1 MVDRRPPHLR
11 RSWLFVAGAE
21 RRALIAAPATGADV
35 AIQELEDFTPPDRL
49 SEARGLCRETM
60 ALWRDR
66 GVVAAV
72 RVNPLDKSGNED
84 LEAAMAAHAQVI
96 LLPKADT
103 AGQIAELD
111 RRIATLESRHGIAS
125 GSTEIVPNVEL
136 ALGLVNAFAICEASP
151 RVTAALVAAE
161 DMAADLGAE
170 RSEDLSELDHVR
182 ARFHVECRAAGVE
195 SIDMPYT
202 WSSVDGARAHALGA
216 RRLGYRAKSAVDP
229 AHVAVI
235 NEVFTPGPDAV
246 ARCRRIV
253 EAFEAARAKG
263 EARVEVDGVQVEVP
277 IWRNAVATLE
287 RARALAEF
295 DGNQPGR

>member
-1 MVDRRPPHLR
+1 MEQRRPPHLR

-21 RRALIAAPATGADV
+21 RDALAAAPDSGADV

-49 SEARGLCRETM
+49 GEARGLCREIM
-60 ALWRDR
+60 ALWRGR

-72 RVNPLDKSGNED
+72 RVNPLEKGGLED
-84 LEAAMAAHAQVI
+84 LDAAMAAGAQVI

-103 AGQIAELD
+103 AEQIAELD
-111 RRIATLESRHGIAS
+111 RRIGALEARFGIAA

-136 ALGLVNAFAICEASP
+136 ALGLVNAFAICRASP

-170 RSEDLSELDHVR
+170 RSEDLAELDHVR
-182 ARFHVECRAAGVE
+182 ARFHVDCRAAGAL

-202 WSSVDGARAHALGA
+202 WSSVDGARRHALGA

-235 NEVFTPGPDAV
+235 NETLTPGPDEI
-246 ARCRRIV
+246 ARCRKV
-253 EAFEAARAKG
+253 VAAFEAARARG
-263 EARVEVDGVQVEVP
+263 EARVEIDGVQVEVP
-277 IWRNAVATLE
+277 IWRNALAVLE
-287 RARALAEF
+287 RARALDDQA
-295 DGNQPGR
+295 GR

>member
-1 MVDRRPPHLR
+1 MSAIRPPHLR

-21 RRALIAAPATGADV
+21 RSDLVAAPGSGTDV

-49 SEARGLCRETM
+49 GEARGLCREVM
-60 ALWRDR
+60 ALWKER

-72 RVNPLDKSGNED
+72 RVNPLDKGGAED
-84 LEAAMAAHAQVI
+84 LDAAMAAGAQVI
-96 LLPKADT
+96 LLPKSDT
-103 AGQIAELD
+103 ADQIAELD
-111 RRIATLESRHGIAS
+111 RRIGELEGRHGIAA
-125 GSTEIVPNVEL
+125 GATEIVPNVEL
-136 ALGLVNAFAICEASP
+136 ALGLVNAFAICRASP

-182 ARFHVECRAAGVE
+182 ARFHVDCRAAGVT

-202 WSSVDGARAHALGA
+202 WSSVEGARHHALGA
-216 RRLGYRAKSAVDP
+216 RRLGYRAKSAVDA

-235 NEVFTPGPDAV
+235 NEVFTPGQEEI
-246 ARCRRIV
+246 ARCRRVV
-253 EAFEAARAKG
+253 EAFEAARARG
-263 EARVEVDGVQVEVP
+263 EARVEIDAVQVEVP

-287 RARALAEF
+287 RARQLGVV
-295 DGNQPGR
+295 DR

>member
-1 MVDRRPPHLR
+1 MEKRRPPHLR

-21 RRALIAAPATGADV
+21 RDALVAAPDSGADV
-35 AIQELEDFTPPDRL
+35 AIQELEDFTPPARL
-49 SEARGLCRETM
+49 GEARGLCGEVV

-72 RVNPLDKSGNED
+72 RVNPLEKGGLED
-84 LEAAMAAHAQVI
+84 LDAAMAARAEVI

-103 AGQIAELD
+103 PEQIAELD
-111 RRIATLESRHGIAS
+111 RRIGTLEARFGIAA

-136 ALGLVNAFAICEASP
+136 ALGLVNAFAICRASP

-170 RSEDLSELDHVR
+170 RSENLTELDHVR
-182 ARFHVECRAAGVE
+182 ARFHVDCRAAGVL

-202 WSSVDGARAHALGA
+202 WSSVDGARRHALGA
-216 RRLGYRAKSAVDP
+216 RRLGYRAKSVVDP

-235 NEVFTPGPDAV
+235 NEIFTPGPDEIAH
-246 ARCRRIV
+246 CRRV
-253 EAFEAARAKG
+253 VAAFEAARAKG
-263 EARVEVDGVQVEVP
+263 EARVEIDGIEVEVP
-277 IWRNAVATLE
+277 IWRNALDVIE
-287 RARALAEF
+287 RARALDDQA
-295 DGNQPGR
+295 GR

>member
-1 MVDRRPPHLR
+1 MKQRRPIHLR

-21 RRALIAAPATGADV
+21 QSALAAAPGSGADV
-35 AIQELEDFTPPDRL
+35 AIQELEDFTPPDRIG
-49 SEARGLCRETM
+49 EARGLSREIM
-60 ALWRDR
+60 GLWKER

-72 RVNPLDKSGNED
+72 RVNPLDKGGVDD

-96 LLPKADT
+96 LLPKSDT
-103 AGQIAELD
+103 PAQIAELD
-111 RRIATLESRHGIAS
+111 RKVAALESRHGIEA

-136 ALGLVNAFAICEASP
+136 ALGLVNCFEICKASP

-170 RSEDLSELDHVR
+170 RSEDLGELDHVR
-182 ARFHVECRAAGVE
+182 ARFHVDCRAAGVL

-202 WSSVDGARAHALGA
+202 WSSVEGARRHALGA
-216 RRLGYRAKSAVDP
+216 RRLGFRAKSAVDP
-229 AHVAVI
+229 AHVSVI
-235 NEVFTPGPDAV
+235 NAVFTPGADEI

-263 EARVEVDGVQVEVP
+263 EARVEIDGVQVEVP
-277 IWRNAVATLE
+277 IWRNAVTTLE
-287 RARALAEF
+287 RARALGVGEI
-295 DGNQPGR
+295 